1 MEVGA
6 VAQAAM
12 RLGKPWAAIKAV
24 TDTADEGSSRDFHAN
39 LVRAARSAAQAV
51 ERLVAMPGFGNFVA
65 PQQQIR
71 QARRRSAAQR
81 RHTPIKV
88 FQMSLRN
95 FPIFENG
102 YEPGRERVYH
112 DV

>member
-1 MEVGA
+1 MICLVFFASERRYTEFALLTGVHSCVLPILEVA
-6 VAQAAM
+6 EVAQAAM
-12 RLGKPWAAIKAV
+12 QLGKPWAAIKAV

-71 QARRRSAAQR
+71 
-81 RHTPIKV
+81 
-88 FQMSLRN
+88 
-95 FPIFENG
+95 
-102 YEPGRERVYH
+102 
-112 DV
+112 